1 MEIIFYNIVSII
13 ASVLVVIYSV
23 NLFKIK
29 KLVLGILSN
38 LLAACLLATGI
49 LGFMVPEN
57 YEFIVIMVMLV
68 LSLGVILI
76 YVLAAKN
83 KKQEANK

>member
-38 LLAACLLATGI
+38 VLAACLLATGI
-49 LGFMVPEN
+49 LGFMVPEK